1 MAGTT
6 SHVARRATHED
17 ANLLLRLYEIRREE
31 RLRKAREW
39 FAKNFQASTVE
50 EFQKLCPIG
59 SEENASFR
67 MVVSYWDMAAS
78 FVTEGILHEKLFTQ
92 NSRELLFVWERVRD
106 IVPAVRDTLKN
117 PLELKNLEE
126 AATAFIAW
134 WRQQSPGAYEAFS
147 KRVRG

>member
-92 NSRELLFVWERVRD
+92 NSRELLFVWERIRD
-106 IVPAVRDTLKN
+106 IVPTMREIFENANLSR
-117 PLELKNLEE
+117 NLEGVAAAMVDDRLPESAFGVE
-126 AATAFIAW
+126 AKSF
-134 WRQQSPGAYEAFS
+134 PY
-147 KRVRG
+147 